1 MMMVVV
7 VMVVDNG
14 DGEVS
19 RCCCYCVRTSNKRVR
34 RRCYGLSNVPYVH
47 VRCKVGIYVL
57 CVASLMPPGESLLA
71 SPLLLSSLRLR
82 SVVFHLLVSVILRY
96 LARLGLYP
104 PVKHF
109 STTYLKVQVPTY
121 ESNTGAYAAMP
132 LLLNSPTTDLVS
144 DLLLI
149 KNNASA
155 SLSRYT

>member
-1 MMMVVV
+1 
-7 VMVVDNG
+7 
-14 DGEVS
+14 
-19 RCCCYCVRTSNKRVR
+19 
-34 RRCYGLSNVPYVH
+34 
-47 VRCKVGIYVL
+47 
-57 CVASLMPPGESLLA
+57 MPPGESLLA
-71 SPLLLSSLRLR
+71 SPLLPSPLRLL

-96 LARLGLYP
+96 LAWLGLCP

-109 STTYLKVQVPTY
+109 STTYRYLPKVQVPTY

-144 DLLLI
+144 DLLLM

>member
-1 MMMVVV
+1 
-7 VMVVDNG
+7 
-14 DGEVS
+14 
-19 RCCCYCVRTSNKRVR
+19 
-34 RRCYGLSNVPYVH
+34 
-47 VRCKVGIYVL
+47 
-57 CVASLMPPGESLLA
+57 MPPGECLLA
-71 SPLLLSSLRLR
+71 SPLLPSPLRLL

-96 LARLGLYP
+96 LAWLGLCP

-109 STTYLKVQVPTY
+109 STTSGTSTY

-144 DLLLI
+144 DLLLM

>member
-1 MMMVVV
+1 
-7 VMVVDNG
+7 
-14 DGEVS
+14 
-19 RCCCYCVRTSNKRVR
+19 
-34 RRCYGLSNVPYVH
+34 
-47 VRCKVGIYVL
+47 
-57 CVASLMPPGESLLA
+57 MPPGESLLA
-71 SPLLLSSLRLR
+71 SPLLLSPLRLL

-96 LARLGLYP
+96 LAWLGLCP

-109 STTYLKVQVPTY
+109 STTNLPTWYRSTGTY